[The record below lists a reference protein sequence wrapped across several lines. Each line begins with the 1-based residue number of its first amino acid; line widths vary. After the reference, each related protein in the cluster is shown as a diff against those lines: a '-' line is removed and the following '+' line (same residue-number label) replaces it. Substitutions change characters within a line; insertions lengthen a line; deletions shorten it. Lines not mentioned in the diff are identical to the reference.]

1 MENQNER
8 FKELIQQAQSLLNM
22 SSHEFKDKYS
32 ELIRQ
37 IDNESTGYAID
48 VRLNEDKI
56 TISCL
61 IDKQKRC
68 TDVYF
73 FFDRIEDED
82 VFIDYLMGYVDYSF
96 RKRVWSVF
104 DCNIRTKEIKDILT
118 FHFYK

>member
-1 MENQNER
+1 MLKNQNGISKER
-8 FKELIQQAQSLLNM
+8 FKGLIEHAQALLNM
-22 SSHEFKDKYS
+22 SSHEFKDKYN

-37 IDNESTGYAID
+37 IDKESTEHAIE

-56 TISCL
+56 TICCL

-82 VFIDYLMGYVDYSF
+82 VFIDYL
-96 RKRVWSVF
+96 
-104 DCNIRTKEIKDILT
+104 I
-118 FHFYK
+118 